1 MPEGDRE
8 WGSAQCSS
16 LEHLEDFVRQFIG
29 HAPTHMFVQT
39 LLVLEAADARAA
51 ARDSSAGGALE
62 NPPHFAVLDFTI
74 PAASLSGNLVGMALQ
89 HGGVDTA
96 CGPAANQTAAAHVSS
111 DGERQ
116 RREPAVQVTIQKTAV
131 RNTKCIREDV
141 ERPYRGHGP

>member
-62 NPPHFAVLDFTI
+62 NPPRFAVLDCTI

-89 HGGVDTA
+89 HGGVDTVTVRQRSHRSRA
-96 CGPAANQTAAAHVSS
+96 APANGGPAL
-111 DGERQ
+111 R
-116 RREPAVQVTIQKTAV
+116 
-131 RNTKCIREDV
+131 DV
-141 ERPYRGHGP
+141 HRPRWHA

>member
-51 ARDSSAGGALE
+51 ARAGNAGGSSRT
-62 NPPHFAVLDFTI
+62 FADCCAQLQVNLWGHR
-74 PAASLSGNLVGMALQ
+74 AAILWA
-89 HGGVDTA
+89 
-96 CGPAANQTAAAHVSS
+96 
-111 DGERQ
+111 
-116 RREPAVQVTIQKTAV
+116 
-131 RNTKCIREDV
+131 
-141 ERPYRGHGP
+141 